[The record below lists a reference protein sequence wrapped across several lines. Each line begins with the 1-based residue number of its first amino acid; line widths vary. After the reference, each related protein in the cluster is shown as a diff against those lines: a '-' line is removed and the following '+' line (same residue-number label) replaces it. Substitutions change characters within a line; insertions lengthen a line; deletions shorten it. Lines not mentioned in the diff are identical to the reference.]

1 MRKEKS
7 SSHIKDIE
15 EQGFQL
21 TLEMAKLKK
30 LRDEQGG
37 RYAQELTKMVQKV
50 ATQVDLER
58 D

>member
-37 RYAQELTKMVQKV
+37 RYAQELTKMV
-50 ATQVDLER
+50 
-58 D
+58 